1 MPIAKAKNITG
12 KTAEFYFIQAMK
24 NLARN
29 EIALAIEKFH
39 KGLSIEPSHF
49 LCRFNH
55 GALMLKLGLIRQ
67 AKFDFEFLAE
77 HYPKEVNV
85 MYNLA
90 LTVFHLGEYRQ
101 AIKVSD
107 RLILR
112 QQAINSKQ
120 MGDGTKQSLTDA
132 QREGYSLL
140 HDTHVLRSQCFWR
153 IKQPLE
159 AVANF
164 KLAKRFK

>member
-1 MPIAKAKNITG
+1 
-12 KTAEFYFIQAMK
+12 
-24 NLARN
+24 
-29 EIALAIEKFH
+29 
-39 KGLSIEPSHF
+39 
-49 LCRFNH
+49 
-55 GALMLKLGLIRQ
+55 
-67 AKFDFEFLAE
+67 
-77 HYPKEVNV
+77 

-140 HDTHVLRSQCFWR
+140 HDTHVLRS
-153 IKQPLE
+153 
-159 AVANF
+159 
-164 KLAKRFK
+164 